1 MASDLADK
9 EFQEAVV
16 AILGRTLTAPER
28 ERIRKYLDILT
39 KWNVVHRL
47 VGSTE
52 PRWLLTNVVLD
63 SLLFLHALPAHA
75 ADVADLGSGGGVPG
89 VPIALVR
96 SDLCVTLIE
105 SRRKRA
111 SFLAAVLR
119 ELPIENGRLVAARAE
134 SVPGLREAFDAV
146 IARCAGNMDAIVG
159 AALPLLR
166 PGGVVVVAG
175 PPAGARAAAP
185 ACDERW
191 VTVPKGRHWP
201 ARRFLVCERRP
212 T

>member
-1 MASDLADK
+1 MASDPADQ
-9 EFQEAVV
+9 EFQEAVA
-16 AILGRTLTAPER
+16 AILGRPLTAPER
-28 ERIRKYLDILT
+28 ERIRKYLDMLT
-39 KWNVVHRL
+39 EWDSVHRL

-52 PRWLLTNVVLD
+52 RRWLLANVVLD
-63 SLLFLHALPAHA
+63 SLLFLYALPAHTT
-75 ADVADLGSGGGVPG
+75 DVADLGSGAGVPG

-111 SFLAAVLR
+111 SFLAAILR

-134 SVPGLREAFDAV
+134 SVPALREAFDAV
-146 IARCAGNMDAIVG
+146 VTRCAGNIDAVID

-166 PGGVVVVAG
+166 PGGVAVVAG
-175 PPAGARAAAP
+175 PPADALAIEPPRDG
-185 ACDERW
+185 RW
-191 VTVPKGRHWP
+191 VIVPKGRHLP
-201 ARRFLVCERRP
+201 VRRFLVCQRRP